1 MSLYSARVERPS
13 NGYRECGI
21 GSTIET
27 VSSGLGRPWFII
39 CGPRQPSP
47 PPQQPLM
54 RNRSEGVGIV
64 CRGLSGQVGLVFT
77 PCSPHLPYHLSSC
90 VGVYTRP
97 APTGPRQPG
106 GSGST
111 AASPLRLC
119 HLWVGILIPLPNGGG
134 TSDFR
139 IRSTTSHIQLDGV
152 WRNHT

>member
-1 MSLYSARVERPS
+1 MW
-13 NGYRECGI
+13 YRKHNRNCQFRS
-21 GSTIET
+21 GSPLIYY
-27 VSSGLGRPWFII
+27 LW
-39 CGPRQPSP
+39 SP
-47 PPQQPLM
+47 PTFPSPQQPLM